1 MQNHNLKFKS
11 DLKERCFHFSLN
23 IIALEDILPQ
33 KRSTRIIMDQLI
45 RSATSIGANLVEA
58 RASSSRREFKKFYEI
73 SLKSANE
80 TIYWLQLLQE
90 TKLTD
95 GNLTIS
101 LLKEVQEIANMFGA
115 GVIRLKSRN

>member
-1 MQNHNLKFKS
+1 MQNNHLKFKS

>member
-1 MQNHNLKFKS
+1 MLNNHIKFKS